1 MTIREVSDE
10 TQSAG
15 TFSPSATPAPV
26 QVRCDDG
33 SQYGSAAPC
42 NNLRSFAEHNVAPR
56 GAAGTAFEFDVL
68 WTPPP
73 NEVGKLHVYVAAVA
87 GDGSGGPQGDW
98 VYTSMQTI
106 ANAGKCTDI
115 TNPILRTTEN
125 GGSFQPPLSSNA
137 MVSILGTGFVVGGP
151 GRIAGLGDFV
161 NGAFPTELSC
171 VSVQVTGPGVSPT
184 LIPISYVSAT
194 QINAQLPT
202 FSGTGPVTLQL
213 ILNPG
218 QTNQSTSYID
228 TYTTLQPFA
237 PAFFLFANS
246 ISIAAQFAGTANIV
260 ADPSLIPGATPAKP
274 GDIVTLYGT
283 GFGDTNPSVAAGQLA
298 TGQAPLLNGVTVT
311 IGTATLAPSDVL
323 YAGLSPGSISGLY
336 QFDVRIPQSTP
347 SGEIPVPFP
356 SEVPRPRRR
365 PPFPSRYRN
374 RRPPKSF
381 SATLF
386 QPCRKSGCAPQNAG
400 LRRPR
405 TAGTA
410 ARRSRCS
417 PRWDWLDWRR
427 CSCLPA
433 ARTGNRQREHALDGD
448 VQIEVERIAV
458 RVHRA
463 RQPGRSGPESKMET
477 R

>member
-1 MTIREVSDE
+1 MPAVVLAESATPSLGYTGANAVPSDHNGQNCSTCHSSFGAANSDSSGSLNVTVSNYVPNIQQTIKIFIQHPEAVTWGFQMTIREVSDE

-218 QTNQSTSYID
+218 QTNQSTSDID

-347 SGEIPVPFP
+347 SGEIPVSISIGG
-356 SEVPRPRRR
+356 SETQTPATIPVQVP
-365 PPFPSRYRN
+365 
-374 RRPPKSF
+374 
-381 SATLF
+381 
-386 QPCRKSGCAPQNAG
+386 Q
-400 LRRPR
+400 
-405 TAGTA
+405 
-410 ARRSRCS
+410 
-417 PRWDWLDWRR
+417 
-427 CSCLPA
+427 
-433 ARTGNRQREHALDGD
+433 
-448 VQIEVERIAV
+448 
-458 RVHRA
+458 
-463 RQPGRSGPESKMET
+463 
-477 R
+477 

>member
-1 MTIREVSDE
+1 MMPAVLLAETATPSLGYTGANAVPSDHNGGNCSTCHSTFGPANSDPSGSVKVTVSDYAPNIQQTIRILIQHPNATQWGFQMTIREVSDE

-15 TFSPSATPAPV
+15 TFSPSAPAGFAPI
-26 QVRCDDG
+26 QIRCDDG
-33 SQYGSAAPC
+33 SQFGSAAPC
-42 NNLRSFAEHNVAPR
+42 NNLRGFAEHMNAPR

-87 GDGSGGPQGDW
+87 ADGDGTQFGDR
-98 VYTSMQTI
+98 VYTSVQTI

-115 TNPILRTTEN
+115 TNPILRTTVN

-161 NGAFPTELSC
+161 NGAFPTELAC
-171 VSVQVTGPGVSPT
+171 ISVQVTGPGIPNPT
-184 LIPISYVSAT
+184 LIPITYVSAT

-218 QTNQSTSYID
+218 QTNQMTSDID

-246 ISIAAQFAGTANIV
+246 TSIAAQFAGTANIV

-283 GFGDTNPSVAAGQLA
+283 GFGDANPSVPAGQLA
-298 TGQAPLLNGVTVT
+298 SGQPSLMNGVTVT
-311 IGTATLAPSDVL
+311 IGSVTLDPINDVL
-323 YAGLSPGSISGLY
+323 YKGLTPGSISGLY
-336 QFDVRIPQSTP
+336 QFNVRIPQSTP
-347 SGEIPVPFP
+347 SGEIPVSISIGGVSTQTPATIP
-356 SEVPRPRRR
+356 VQA
-365 PPFPSRYRN
+365 
-374 RRPPKSF
+374 
-381 SATLF
+381 SA
-386 QPCRKSGCAPQNAG
+386 Q
-400 LRRPR
+400 
-405 TAGTA
+405 
-410 ARRSRCS
+410 
-417 PRWDWLDWRR
+417 
-427 CSCLPA
+427 
-433 ARTGNRQREHALDGD
+433 
-448 VQIEVERIAV
+448 
-458 RVHRA
+458 
-463 RQPGRSGPESKMET
+463 
-477 R
+477 

>member
-1 MTIREVSDE
+1 MKRTLPALLLAIAVMPAVVLAESATPSLGYTGANAVPSDHNGQNCSTCHSSFGAANSDSSGSLNVTVSNYVPNIQQTIKIFIQHPEAVTWGFQMTIREVSDE

-218 QTNQSTSYID
+218 QTNQSTSDID

-347 SGEIPVPFP
+347 SGEIPVSISIGG
-356 SEVPRPRRR
+356 SETQTPATIPVQVP
-365 PPFPSRYRN
+365 
-374 RRPPKSF
+374 
-381 SATLF
+381 
-386 QPCRKSGCAPQNAG
+386 Q
-400 LRRPR
+400 
-405 TAGTA
+405 
-410 ARRSRCS
+410 
-417 PRWDWLDWRR
+417 
-427 CSCLPA
+427 
-433 ARTGNRQREHALDGD
+433 
-448 VQIEVERIAV
+448 
-458 RVHRA
+458 
-463 RQPGRSGPESKMET
+463 
-477 R
+477 